1 MTKYNFIRT
10 MLSVLL
16 ACSFLLS
23 CFPIL
28 TNAATPAVKVEE
40 GKIKFEITSTAATS
54 SIRYKTVGWT
64 LRRDQLC
71 TNTSS
76 KQCSDPRNGSH
87 ASFVNQQVHQVAQYP
102 NPPIPGDPLT
112 SYYEVSED
120 LVTEGMWQAGM
131 GDIKDNDDL
140 YLYAIMVS
148 VDGNGNVRKGPF
160 YTLNEIKNA
169 EPWAHPDDL
178 DDYFGIHVPYRS
190 ANFPVDVVAKTI
202 SGEVIQQPEATF
214 HKGDYKVG
222 ETINHEFPATIEDNG
237 KTYSIVRSYL
247 SPKKDLTQKNWLQE
261 DPDTNP
267 TVRTRSFT
275 VALGGT
281 DAIAEYAENNPV
293 KAIYQKED
301 GTKLKEVDKGVYETG
316 DEANHTFE
324 PQLTSGGQ
332 TYEIIRSYIT
342 NNNKPD
348 EKLFIQEKG
357 DAKLRERS
365 ILVGSSG
372 SNLVG
377 IYKIPSPITVTSRID
392 APDKVD
398 ASITTVNGDF
408 IFEAMSST
416 PLKSYEITKIENA
429 TFVTPS
435 DKSGSLSGL
444 TASKTIPIKIP
455 FNSGSSVTVKITVV
469 VKDANGNS
477 GDSTSDH
484 TIHKGDSGGGTS
496 QPGTSQQAEAMD
508 AGASA
513 VIKADTRGAEKFDV
527 LQGIPTSESLYA
539 NVLAKSY
546 LYRNAFTETKGTK
559 QYPIQVSKTYTL
571 TWTEP
576 QPGPPDD
583 NGNSTTIYVPRSAT
597 QTITKD
603 YTIERKYSFWTI
615 QNLEVYGLQKATVA
629 NYALPSGTVTL
640 QPSGYSPP
648 AVSAAHDATLNA
660 HVIDPVYSNVTLS
673 GQTVSGGSSRPSIP
687 NEDWKSNAE
696 NAIGKIKVKNDSL
709 VFNGSTVMDN
719 RTVEETAPA
728 PGTIPAPTVIGQNV
742 LYGSGYVIDAGKTN
756 KASQPST
763 GTIYYALIKGIGG
776 GDNKSYPISGI
787 NPVTVHT
794 PVINQ
799 ASVSDDQAH
808 NQKTT
813 PTAGRA
819 ALILD
824 RPFTVTIP
832 TSGGHK
838 DIKGYGNRDYA
849 KYVRDKQVR
858 FPFDVYKADHATL
871 IPKDTWTSIPVGQL
885 TTTFYM
891 PVWVDEGN
899 YDVLFR
905 TFAENSPASFTSQP
919 NANLDLTHHVATQ
932 VVTVEVIGRL
942 FDFRI
947 TDIADFN
954 WEKVFRTATGS
965 ATPTGNSF
973 WVGTKGI
980 DGAARGNTAPY
991 VLPIRPGSHPE
1002 SGKKNVAVKTG
1013 YHFKFE
1019 VKTLGNMFGAGDG
1032 VKITPTFYF
1041 VDKKGQNRQQVDL
1054 YYHSGNKRF
1063 IRIGSSEDTEQRLV
1077 TLDIR
1082 LRNVP
1087 QLELTNTA
1095 SSLWKLNGSS
1105 GSQASYIQQVL
1116 KDATQ
1121 KRIYVGGYDGM
1132 LLPAQ
1137 LRTFIGSLQV
1147 PSGIDT
1153 ARANASVQRWF
1164 GEYSLPAAPYAVPAG
1179 MNLAEYGRTHR
1190 LDENAP
1196 IFLRDGYVVVNF
1208 NIETI
1213 RNKDVGHPHLQYK
1226 NAPLNNQWQMEGYGR
1241 SFVDP
1246 YGASFSLLDGDVVF
1260 YHADLSSYDDFGTG
1274 GTH

>member
-1 MTKYNFIRT
+1 
-10 MLSVLL
+10 
-16 ACSFLLS
+16 
-23 CFPIL
+23 
-28 TNAATPAVKVEE
+28 
-40 GKIKFEITSTAATS
+40 
-54 SIRYKTVGWT
+54 
-64 LRRDQLC
+64 
-71 TNTSS
+71 
-76 KQCSDPRNGSH
+76 
-87 ASFVNQQVHQVAQYP
+87 
-102 NPPIPGDPLT
+102 
-112 SYYEVSED
+112 
-120 LVTEGMWQAGM
+120 M

-190 ANFPVDVVAKTI
+190 ANFPVDVVAKTV
-202 SGEVIQQPEATF
+202 SGKVIQQPGATF

-222 ETINHEFPATIEDNG
+222 ETINYEFPATIKDDG

-261 DPDTNP
+261 NPDTNP
-267 TVRTRSFT
+267 KVRTRSFT

-301 GTKLKEVDKGVYETG
+301 GTKLKEVDRGVYATG
-316 DEANHTFE
+316 EEANYTFDQ
-324 PQLTSGGQ
+324 QLTSGGQ
-332 TYEIIRSYIT
+332 TYEIVRSYIT

-357 DAKLRERS
+357 DANLRERS
-365 ILVGSSG
+365 ILVGSGG
-372 SNLVG
+372 SNFVG

-392 APDKVD
+392 APNNVD
-398 ASITTVNGDF
+398 ASITSVNGDF
-408 IFEAMSST
+408 VFEAKSST
-416 PLKSYEITKIENA
+416 QLKSYEITKIENA
-429 TFVTPS
+429 TLVTPS

-444 TASKTIPIKIP
+444 TVSKTLPLKIP
-455 FNSGSSVTVKITVV
+455 FSSGSSVTVKITVV

-484 TIHKGDSGGGTS
+484 TIRKGDNGGGDTS
-496 QPGTSQQAEAMD
+496 SPGTSQQVEAMN

-546 LYRNAFTETKGTK
+546 LYRNTFTETKGTK
-559 QYPIQVSKTYTL
+559 QYPIKVSKTYTL
-571 TWTEP
+571 TWTET
-576 QPGPPDD
+576 QPGPSDE
-583 NGNSTTIYVPRSAT
+583 NGHSTTIYVPRSAT
-597 QTITKD
+597 QTVTKD

-629 NYALPSGTVTL
+629 NYALPAGTVTL
-640 QPSGYSPP
+640 QPGGYSPP
-648 AVSAAHDATLNA
+648 TVSAAHDAALSA
-660 HVIDPVYSNVTLS
+660 HVTDPVYSNVTLS
-673 GQTVSGGSSRPSIP
+673 GQTVSGGSSRPSVP
-687 NEDWKSNAE
+687 NEDWKANAE
-696 NAIGKIKVKNDSL
+696 NAIGKIKVKNDSF

-719 RTVEETAPA
+719 RTVEEAAPS
-728 PGTIPAPTVIGQNV
+728 PGTIPAPAVIGQDV
-742 LYGSGYVIDAGKTN
+742 LYGAGYVIDAGKTN
-756 KASQPST
+756 KASQAST
-763 GTIYYALIKGIGG
+763 GTIYYTLIKGIGG
-776 GDNKSYPISGI
+776 GDNKSYPINGI

-794 PVINQ
+794 PVVNQ

-813 PTAGRA
+813 PTAGRS

-832 TSGGHK
+832 TSGAHK
-838 DIKGYGNRDYA
+838 GIKGYGNRDYA

-891 PVWVDEGN
+891 PIWVDEGN

-905 TFAENSPASFTSQP
+905 TFAENSPATFTSQP
-919 NANLDLTHHVATQ
+919 NANLDLANHVATQ
-932 VVTVEVIGRL
+932 VVAVEVIGRL
-942 FDFRI
+942 FDFRV

-954 WEKVFRTATGS
+954 WEMVFRTATGS
-965 ATPTGNSF
+965 ATPTGNSY
-973 WVGTKGI
+973 WVGAKGI
-980 DGAARGNTAPY
+980 DGAARGNTPPY
-991 VLPIRPGSHPE
+991 VLPIRPGSHPA
-1002 SGKKNVAVKTG
+1002 SGKKNIVVKTG

-1019 VKTLGNMFGAGDG
+1019 MKTLGNMFGTGDG

-1041 VDKKGQNRQQVDL
+1041 VDKQGKYRQPVDL
-1054 YYHSGNKRF
+1054 YYHSGAKRF
-1063 IRIGSSEDTEQRLV
+1063 IRIGSTEDTEQRLV
-1077 TLDIR
+1077 TLDTR
-1082 LRNVP
+1082 LRNVS
-1087 QLELTNTA
+1087 QQELTNTA
-1095 SSLWKLNGSS
+1095 SSLWSLNGSS
-1105 GSQASYIQQVL
+1105 GNKTTYIQQVL
-1116 KDATQ
+1116 KDAAQ
-1121 KRIYVGGYDGM
+1121 KQIYVGGYDGI
-1132 LLPAQ
+1132 LLPPQ

-1147 PSGIDT
+1147 PSGIDP
-1153 ARANASVQRWF
+1153 ARANASTQRWF

-1179 MNLAEYGRTHR
+1179 TNLAEYGRTHR
-1190 LDENAP
+1190 LDDNAP
-1196 IFLRDGYVVVNF
+1196 IFLRDGYIVVNF

-1213 RNKDVGHPHLQYK
+1213 RNKDIAHPYLQYK
-1226 NAPLNNQWQMEGYGR
+1226 NAPLDNQWQMEGYQR

-1246 YGASFSLLDGDVVF
+1246 YGAAFSLLDGDVVF

>member
-1 MTKYNFIRT
+1 MRKNNFMKIV
-10 MLSVLL
+10 LSVLL
-16 ACSFLLS
+16 ACSFLFSSLPT
-23 CFPIL
+23 F
-28 TNAATPAVKVEE
+28 AATPDVRTENGAITFK
-40 GKIKFEITSTAATS
+40 ITSTAATS
-54 SIRYKTVGWT
+54 SIRYRTVGWT
-64 LRRDQLC
+64 VRRDQLC

-76 KQCSDPRNGSH
+76 KQCGDPRSGSH
-87 ASFVNQQVHQVAQYP
+87 ASFLDQQVRQVGQEP
-102 NPPIPGDPLT
+102 NPPIPGEPLT
-112 SYYEVSED
+112 TFYEVSEA

-148 VDGNGNVRKGPF
+148 IDGNGNVRKGPF
-160 YTLNEIKNA
+160 YTLNEIKKA

-190 ANFPVDVVAKTI
+190 ANFPVDVVAKTV
-202 SGEVIQQPEATF
+202 SGKVIQQPEVTF

-222 ETINHEFPATIEDNG
+222 ETIDHEFPATIEDNG
-237 KTYSIVRSYL
+237 KTYRIVRSYL
-247 SPKKDLTQKNWLQE
+247 SPKKDVTQKNWLQE
-261 DPDTNP
+261 NPDTNP
-267 TVRTRSFT
+267 KVRTRSFT

-324 PQLTSGGQ
+324 PQLTSGGK

-348 EKLFIQEKG
+348 EKLFVQEKG

-365 ILVGSSG
+365 ILVGSGG
-372 SNLVG
+372 SNFVG

-392 APDKVD
+392 APDNVE
-398 ASITTVNGDF
+398 ASITSVNGDF
-408 IFEAMSST
+408 VFEARSPT

-455 FNSGSSVTVKITVV
+455 FSSGSSVTFKITVI
-469 VKDANGNS
+469 VKDADGNS

-484 TIHKGDSGGGTS
+484 TIRKGDSGGGTS
-496 QPGTSQQAEAMD
+496 QPGMSQQAEAMD

-513 VIKADTRGAEKFDV
+513 VIKADARGAEKFDV

-546 LYRNAFTETKGTK
+546 LYRHTFTETKGTK

-571 TWTEP
+571 TWTET
-576 QPGPPDD
+576 QPGPPDA
-583 NGNSTTIYVPRSAT
+583 NGNSTTISVPRSAT
-597 QTITKD
+597 QTVTKD
-603 YTIERKYSFWTI
+603 YMIERKYSFWTI
-615 QNLEVYGLQKATVA
+615 QNLEVYGLQKATLA
-629 NYALPSGTVTL
+629 NYALPAGSVTL

-648 AVSAAHDATLNA
+648 TVSAAHDATLSA
-660 HVIDPVYSNVTLS
+660 HVTDPVYSNVTLS
-673 GQTVSGGSSRPSIP
+673 GQTISGGSSRPSIP

-742 LYGSGYVIDAGKTN
+742 LYGSGYVIDAGKAN

-763 GTIYYALIKGIGG
+763 GMIYYTLIKGIGG
-776 GDNKSYPISGI
+776 GDNKSYPINGI

-794 PVINQ
+794 PAVNQ

-813 PTAGRA
+813 PTAGRS

-832 TSGGHK
+832 TSGAHK

-871 IPKDTWTSIPVGQL
+871 VPKDTWTSIPVGQL

-905 TFAENSPASFTSQP
+905 TFAENSPGSFTSQP
-919 NANLDLTHHVATQ
+919 NANLDLNHHVATQ
-932 VVTVEVIGRL
+932 VVAVEVIGRL

-1019 VKTLGNMFGAGDG
+1019 VKTIGNMFGSGDG

-1063 IRIGSSEDTEQRLV
+1063 IRIGSTEDTEQRLV
-1077 TLDIR
+1077 TLDTR

-1087 QLELTNTA
+1087 QQELTNTA

-1116 KDATQ
+1116 KDAAQ

-1132 LLPAQ
+1132 LLPPQ

-1147 PSGIDT
+1147 PSGINT
-1153 ARANASVQRWF
+1153 ARANASVQRWY

-1190 LDENAP
+1190 LDDNAP
-1196 IFLRDGYVVVNF
+1196 IFLRDGYIVVNF

-1213 RNKDVGHPHLQYK
+1213 RNKDITHPHLQYK

>member
-1 MTKYNFIRT
+1 MCKPKFIRIT
-10 MLSVLL
+10 LSVLL

-23 CFPIL
+23 CFPFL
-28 TNAATPAVKVEE
+28 TNAATPAVRVDE

-54 SIRYKTVGWT
+54 SIRYRTVGWT
-64 LRRDQLC
+64 VRRDQLC
-71 TNTSS
+71 TNISS
-76 KQCSDPRNGSH
+76 KQCGDPRNGSH
-87 ASFVNQQVHQVAQYP
+87 ASFVNQQVRQVAQNP
-102 NPPIPGDPLT
+102 NPPVPGEPVT
-112 SYYEVSED
+112 TYYEVSED
-120 LVTEGMWQAGM
+120 LVTDGMWQAGM

-148 VDGNGNVRKGPF
+148 IDGNGNVRKGPF

-190 ANFPVDVVAKTI
+190 ANFPVDVVAKTV
-202 SGEVIQQPEATF
+202 SGEVIQQSEVTF

-247 SPKKDLTQKNWLQE
+247 SPKKDLTQKDWLQE
-261 DPDTNP
+261 NPDTNP
-267 TVRTRSFT
+267 KVRTRSFT

-365 ILVGSSG
+365 IQVGSGG
-372 SNLVG
+372 SNFVG

-392 APDKVD
+392 APDNVD
-398 ASITTVNGDF
+398 ASITTVSGDF
-408 IFEAMSST
+408 IFEAKSST
-416 PLKSYEITKIENA
+416 PLKSYEITKMENA

-444 TASKTIPIKIP
+444 TASKTLPIKIP
-455 FNSGSSVTVKITVV
+455 FSSGSSVTVKITVV

-559 QYPIQVSKTYTL
+559 QYPIRVSKTYTL

-583 NGNSTTIYVPRSAT
+583 KGNSTTIYVPRSAT
-597 QTITKD
+597 QTVTKD

-648 AVSAAHDATLNA
+648 AVSAAHDAALSA
-660 HVIDPVYSNVTLS
+660 HVTDPVYSNVTLS

-696 NAIGKIKVKNDSL
+696 NAIGKIKVKNDLL

-728 PGTIPAPTVIGQNV
+728 PGTIPAPTMIGQNV

-763 GTIYYALIKGIGG
+763 GMIYYKLIKGIGG
-776 GDNKSYPISGI
+776 GDNKSYPINGI

-794 PVINQ
+794 PVVNQ
-799 ASVSDDQAH
+799 AFVSDDQAH

-832 TSGGHK
+832 TSGAHK

-858 FPFDVYKADHATL
+858 FPFDVYKAEHATL

-905 TFAENSPASFTSQP
+905 TFAENSPGSFTSQP

-932 VVTVEVIGRL
+932 VVAVEIIGRL

-947 TDIADFN
+947 TDIADYQ
-954 WEKVFRTATGS
+954 WETVFRTATGS
-965 ATPTGNSF
+965 ATPTGNSY

-1041 VDKKGQNRQQVDL
+1041 VDKKGKNRQQVDL

-1063 IRIGSSEDTEQRLV
+1063 IRIGSTEDTEQRLV
-1077 TLDIR
+1077 MLDTR
-1082 LRNVP
+1082 LRNVS
-1087 QLELTNTA
+1087 QQELTNTA
-1095 SSLWKLNGSS
+1095 RSQWSLNGSS
-1105 GSQASYIQQVL
+1105 GSQASYIQQYL
-1116 KDATQ
+1116 KDAAQ

-1132 LLPAQ
+1132 LLPPQ

-1164 GEYSLPAAPYAVPAG
+1164 GEYSLPAAPYAVPVG

-1190 LDENAP
+1190 LDDNAP
-1196 IFLRDGYVVVNF
+1196 IFLREGYIVVNF

-1213 RNKDVGHPHLQYK
+1213 RNKDIGYPHLQYK